1 MKFLNHNIILAGFA
15 IMAGCARP
23 QPSLVSAAVPP
34 TAIAIYV
41 DGPVIKPGML
51 ELNPPLTIEH
61 AIKQAGG
68 IHPLE
73 SDWVHSARVERRD
86 GHKDRVR
93 RKSWSKFV
101 LQDGDRLHIP
111 RE

>member
-15 IMAGCARP
+15 VMAGCT
-23 QPSLVSAAVPP
+23 QPHRAPDSALVPP
-34 TAIAIYV
+34 TAIVIYV

-73 SDWVHSARVERRD
+73 SDWVHSALVARRD

-101 LQDGDRLHIP
+101 LQDGDRLHVP
-111 RE
+111 TP